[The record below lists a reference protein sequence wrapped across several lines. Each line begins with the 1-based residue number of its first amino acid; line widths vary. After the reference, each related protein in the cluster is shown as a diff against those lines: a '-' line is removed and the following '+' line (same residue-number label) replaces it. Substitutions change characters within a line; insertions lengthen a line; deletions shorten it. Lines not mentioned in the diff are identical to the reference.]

1 MTAPSSALD
10 RDGRAPAVRVGGLGR
25 VLSIAKVGLPNW
37 FRRREQIGQV
47 PLESGLCRVV

>member
-1 MTAPSSALD
+1 VDHHRGAGDDEQAD
-10 RDGRAPAVRVGGLGR
+10 GGLGR

-37 FRRREQIGQV
+37 FRRREQIGRV